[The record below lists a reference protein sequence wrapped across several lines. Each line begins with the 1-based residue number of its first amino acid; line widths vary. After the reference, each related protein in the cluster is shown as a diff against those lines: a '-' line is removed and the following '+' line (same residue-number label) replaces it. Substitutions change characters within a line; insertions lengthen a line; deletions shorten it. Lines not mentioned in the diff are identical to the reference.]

1 MSSAT
6 YSAPGVYVEEVPSA
20 QQPIAG
26 VGTNVVGFIGIVP
39 SKVYVPVPNP
49 DYDPVLARAKLQRD
63 AIETLVRRQADGT
76 DTRHAQ
82 LLLAILMLEVWL
94 TSFRD
99 RAQAVEPEPERE
111 RVVA

>member
-1 MSSAT
+1 
-6 YSAPGVYVEEVPSA
+6 
-20 QQPIAG
+20 
-26 VGTNVVGFIGIVP
+26 
-39 SKVYVPVPNP
+39 
-49 DYDPVLARAKLQRD
+49 
-63 AIETLVRRQADGT
+63 VRRQADGT